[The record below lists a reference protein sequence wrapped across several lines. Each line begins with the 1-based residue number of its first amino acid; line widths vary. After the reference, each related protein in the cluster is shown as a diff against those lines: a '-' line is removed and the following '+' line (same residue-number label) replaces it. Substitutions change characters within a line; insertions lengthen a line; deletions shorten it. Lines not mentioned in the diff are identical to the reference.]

1 MRSLTATKQPNEPK
15 FLPDKHIEEHAD
27 VLLAQYAQQSGEPLA
42 PGIPVDDIA
51 EVFLGLTVEMMDLQ
65 TLFGDADV
73 NGAIWIPQKK
83 IGIDQS
89 LDTRANKRKEGR
101 YHYTLAHE
109 IGHWWLHR
117 QLYTP
122 DTSQGLLHAGA
133 SAAQPTYVCRDG
145 SRAPVEVQANKFA
158 AYLLMPAKL
167 VLTSWREIH
176 GLDAITLDALRP
188 RQQNIIAAEV
198 LHRGGLAMDPKTVDN
213 AMLEHVA
220 RPVAERFKVSAEAMM
235 YRLEALGLLLRKSE
249 PMLF

>member
-1 MRSLTATKQPNEPK
+1 MGSKTATAQPNEPK
-15 FLPDKHIEEHAD
+15 FLPDKHIEEHANA
-27 VLLAQYAQQSGEPLA
+27 LLGQFAQQSGEPLA

-65 TLFGDADV
+65 ALFGDPDV

-89 LDTRANKRKEGR
+89 LDTQTNKRKEGR

-122 DTSQGLLHAGA
+122 DTAQGLLHGVA
-133 SAAQPTYVCRDG
+133 SVAQATYVCRDG
-145 SRAPVEVQANKFA
+145 SKAAVEVQANKFA

-176 GLDAITLDALRP
+176 GLDAITLDSLRP
-188 RQQNIIAAEV
+188 RQQKIIAAEV
-198 LHRGGLAMDPKTVDN
+198 LYRGGLAMDERSIDK

-249 PMLF
+249 PSLF

>member
-1 MRSLTATKQPNEPK
+1 MGSKTTTTRPNEPK

-27 VLLAQYAQQSGEPLA
+27 ALLGQFAQHSGESLA

-51 EVFLGLTVEMMDLQ
+51 EVVLGLTVEMMDLQ
-65 TLFGDADV
+65 ALFGDPDV

-89 LDTRANKRKEGR
+89 LDTQANKRKEGR

-117 QLYTP
+117 HLYTP
-122 DTSQGLLHAGA
+122 DTAQGLLHAGA

-145 SRAPVEVQANKFA
+145 SKAPVEIQANKFA

-176 GLDAITLDALRP
+176 GLDAITLDSLRP
-188 RQQNIIAAEV
+188 RQQKIIAAEV
-198 LHRGGLAMDPKTVDN
+198 LHRGGLAMDQRSIDN

-220 RPVAERFKVSAEAMM
+220 RPVAEEFKVSAEAMM
-235 YRLEALGLLLRKSE
+235 YRLEALGLLLRKAE